1 MRKYHHFS
9 KIERLEL
16 SILLKKG
23 YSPRQIALE
32 FGRSPSSVS
41 RELKRNSV
49 NGVYEPLKAQHKA
62 YVKRLYSKYQG
73 MKIRDHSWLE
83 DYVCWAMTHKWS
95 PQQIANRLNK
105 EFGFTI
111 ISHRVVYKYLYSVFG
126 ENLCRYL
133 KYKQKRLRRRSHKK
147 SKRGIIKDR
156 VFIEQRPAVVNHR
169 MRRGDFEGDLMGKP
183 RLGKESLATIVDRR
197 SRMIFAKKIKRQKY
211 ALTAFNELLVDSN
224 LARTLTLDNALEHAN
239 FKKLTVPTYFC
250 QPYSSWQKGTIE
262 NTFTI
267 VREYIPK
274 KAKLE
279 NYTQEQIDAMLNEM
293 NNTPRKCLGYKTPL
307 ESFTGKFRPTI
318 NTKVLHL
325 RV

>member
-1 MRKYHHFS
+1 MRNYHHFS

-32 FGRSPSSVS
+32 FGRSPSSVN

-49 NGVYEPLKAQHKA
+49 NGVYAPLKAQHKA

-83 DYVCWAMTHKWS
+83 DYVRWAMTHKWS

-111 ISHRVVYKYLYSVFG
+111 ISHRVIYKYLYSVFG
-126 ENLCRYL
+126 EGLCRYL
-133 KYKQKRLRRRSHKK
+133 KYKQKRLRRHTHKK
-147 SKRGIIKDR
+147 SKRGIIKNR
-156 VFIEQRPAVVNHR
+156 VFIEQRPTIINHR
-169 MRRGDFEGDLMGKP
+169 SRRGDFEGDLMGKP
-183 RLGKESLATIVDRR
+183 RLGKESLAAIVDRR
-197 SRMIFAKKIKRQKY
+197 SRMIFAKKVKRQKY
-211 ALTAFNELLVDSN
+211 ALTAFNELLNDSN
-224 LARTLTLDNALEHAN
+224 CARTLTLDNALEHAN
-239 FKKLTVPTYFC
+239 FKRITVPTYFC
-250 QPYSSWQKGTIE
+250 QPYSSWQKGTVE

-279 NYTQEQIDAMLNEM
+279 NYTQKQIDAMLNEM

-318 NTKVLHL
+318 NTRALHL

>member
-9 KIERLEL
+9 KTERLEL

-23 YSPRQIALE
+23 YSLRQIALE

-49 NGVYEPLKAQHKA
+49 LSIYVPRKAQHKA
-62 YVKRLYSKYQG
+62 RVRRCYSKYQG
-73 MKIRDHSWLE
+73 MKISGNSWLE
-83 DYVCWAMTHKWS
+83 DYVRWAMTHKWS
-95 PQQIANRLNK
+95 PQQIAGRLNK
-105 EFGFTI
+105 EFGLTI

-126 ENLCRYL
+126 ENLCCYL
-133 KYKQKRLRRRSHKK
+133 KYKQKRSRHRSGKK
-147 SKRGIIKDR
+147 SRRGIIKDR
-156 VFIEQRPAVVNHR
+156 VFIEQRPVVINHR

-183 RLGKESLATIVDRR
+183 RLGKESLAAIVDRR
-197 SRMIFAKKIKRQKY
+197 SRMIFAKKIKRQKH
-211 ALTAFNELLVDSN
+211 ALTAFNELLSDSDR
-224 LARTLTLDNALEHAN
+224 ARSLTIDNALEHAN

-250 QPYSSWQKGTIE
+250 QPYSSWQKGTVE

-279 NYTQEQIDAMLNEM
+279 NYTQKQIDAMLNEM
-293 NNTPRKCLGYKTPL
+293 NYTPRKCLGYKTPL

-318 NTKVLHL
+318 NPRVLHL